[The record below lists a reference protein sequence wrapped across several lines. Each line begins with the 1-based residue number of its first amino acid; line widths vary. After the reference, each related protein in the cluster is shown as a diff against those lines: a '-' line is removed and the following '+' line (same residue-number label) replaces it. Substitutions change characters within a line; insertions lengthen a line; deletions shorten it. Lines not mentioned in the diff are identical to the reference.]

1 MKGSEKQL
9 SSKGSFCRFL
19 QLNCS
24 NVRLKQCQKP
34 QSYKI
39 VKENNFE
46 GVCDELGEKR
56 FSRDNQLQNI

>member
-1 MKGSEKQL
+1 MIGSEKQF

-24 NVRLKQCQKP
+24 NFRVT
-34 QSYKI
+34 KI
-39 VKENNFE
+39 VKETDFE
-46 GVCDELGEKR
+46 GVCDELDQKT